1 MLLHGACVALALLAS
16 VAANAVDWNAV
27 PATDMKLFLPGQM
40 SWEKTL
46 ISGSHKGA
54 KEIRAGDTC
63 TSCHADE
70 EVDIGAS
77 QAKLTGFSA
86 RSSVA
91 VQFRVAVEN
100 GELHWQLSGPALG
113 GKAPDVALL
122 IGGDAIKSTRQASC
136 WAACHDDAQE
146 MASDSGLKLGKYLSR
161 SRVKNTATGGGA
173 DIRPQ
178 ADLDAALAA
187 GEFLDLSEVEANGQG
202 ERGYILDKLHKEEV
216 ENAASMNVAGD
227 RWSAE
232 FRRPLAASKAGE
244 LALEAGKTYYFGIAI
259 HDPGNEGRK
268 HLVSLTKLL
277 AIGSGTAQVVAPPD
291 EE

>member
-1 MLLHGACVALALLAS
+1 MALFLFASAGAC
-16 VAANAVDWNAV
+16 AVEWGSV
-27 PATDMKLFLPGQM
+27 PATDMSLFLPGQK
-40 SWEKTL
+40 SWENVL
-46 ISGSHKGA
+46 IAATHKGA

-70 EVDIGAS
+70 EADIGAS
-77 QAKLTGFSA
+77 QAKLTGFSGRDA
-86 RSSVA
+86 VV
-91 VQFRVAVEN
+91 VQFKVAVEN
-100 GELHWQLSGPALG
+100 GALHWQLSGPAVG

-122 IGGDAIKSTRQASC
+122 IGGDAMKSTVQASC
-136 WAACHDDAQE
+136 WTACHDD
-146 MASDSGLKLGKYLSR
+146 SDGMTSDTGLKLGKYLSR

-173 DIRPQ
+173 GIRPQ

-187 GEFLDLSEVEANGQG
+187 GEFLDLSEVEANGEG
-202 ERGYILDKLHKEEV
+202 ERGYILDKVHKAEV
-216 ENAASMNVAGD
+216 ENAASMSVAGD
-227 RWSAE
+227 RWTAT
-232 FRRPLAASKAGE
+232 FQRPLAASKAGE